1 MSATEKRRL
10 GLLIVDDEP
19 PARSLL
25 REYVSKM
32 AGFSVLGECANGFE
46 AVKSVEELRPDI
58 LLLDI
63 QMPKLNGFEVLEIL
77 DEPPHV
83 IFTTAFDQ
91 FALKAFEVA
100 AVDYL
105 LKPFERDRLEQALE
119 RARGR
124 IEHRE
129 TQPLASLASQH
140 RRNTKPLSRVIVREG
155 SKVHV
160 VVREAIDYVESQD
173 DYVSIHTEEKLLRKK
188 QTLAELEELLGDP
201 FVRIHRCYLLNVDRL
216 ERIEPYA
223 KDSRVAFL
231 TDGTRLPVSRS
242 GYSRLKRFL

>member
-1 MSATEKRRL
+1 MSSKGRDL

-19 PARSLL
+19 LARNLL
-25 REYVSKM
+25 REYVSNIS
-32 AGFSVLGECANGFE
+32 GFSVLGECANGFE
-46 AVKSVEELRPDI
+46 AVKAVEELRPDI

-77 DEPPHV
+77 DDPPHV
-83 IFTTAFDQ
+83 IFATAFDE

-105 LKPFERDRLEQALE
+105 LKPFEQERLEQALE

-124 IEHRE
+124 IEE
-129 TQPLASLASQH
+129 LEPQPLARLASQH
-140 RRNTKPLSRVIVREG
+140 RRNTRPLSRVIVREG

-160 VVREAIDYVESQD
+160 VVRESIAYIESQD
-173 DYVSIHTEEKLLRKK
+173 DYVSIHTEDKVLRKK
-188 QTLAELEELLGDP
+188 QTLSELEELLGDP